1 MMVLLALHSRLAHV
15 GAGAVGRLQPGL
27 KRNDQLVIQTCP
39 ACIQAK
45 MVRRPYLDIPPEL
58 KATKP
63 GEVISADVLN
73 PSATSAGGAKYLR
86 DIVYQFTGFIEV
98 YAQKHIH
105 PETGETSLPH
115 FLQVCKNSF
124 GVTVGTLRADAS

>member
-1 MMVLLALHSRLAHV
+1 
-15 GAGAVGRLQPGL
+15 
-27 KRNDQLVIQTCP
+27 
-39 ACIQAK
+39 

-73 PSATSAGGAKYLR
+73 PTATSAGGAKYLLV
-86 DIVYQFTGFIEV
+86 IVDQFTGFIEV

-115 FLQVCKNSF
+115 FLRVCKN
-124 GVTVGTLRADAS
+124 